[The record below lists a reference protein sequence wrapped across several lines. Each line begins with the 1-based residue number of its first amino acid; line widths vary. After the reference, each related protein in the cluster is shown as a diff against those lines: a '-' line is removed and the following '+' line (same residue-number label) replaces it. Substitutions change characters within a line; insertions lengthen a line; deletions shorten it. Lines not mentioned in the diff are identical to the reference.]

1 MSASTAAKKPPP
13 RSSTPTAP
21 GKTQAGTPT
30 NGVARTRSVRSGNGT
45 PLSARAAVKKP
56 GAPSGLSQTASNT
69 SQDGADEDAREETA
83 ALIHELKER
92 LQKAET
98 ASEEYQK
105 QIEVLGSR
113 LDEAVKDQAR
123 LEERVHEE
131 EERVEGLE
139 NEKRESIRQHR
150 ELEAI
155 YEAERAASMKEKE
168 EAQSNEDALQDT
180 IQRLK
185 EAVAMKDLRSE
196 GGEDAPRLSRT
207 CKASL

>member
-1 MSASTAAKKPPP
+1 
-13 RSSTPTAP
+13 
-21 GKTQAGTPT
+21 
-30 NGVARTRSVRSGNGT
+30 
-45 PLSARAAVKKP
+45 LSARAAVKKP
-56 GAPSGLSQTASNT
+56 GAPSGLSQSASTAS
-69 SQDGADEDAREETA
+69 QDDADEDAREETA

-105 QIEVLGSR
+105 QIEGLHAR
-113 LDEAVKDQAR
+113 LDDAVKDQAR

-139 NEKRESIRQHR
+139 NEKRESIRQQR

-155 YEAERAASMKEKE
+155 YEVERVASMKDKE
-168 EAQSNEDALQDT
+168 EAQSRGEALQEI

-185 EAVAMKDLRSE
+185 EAVAHKDLRSGDAEE
-196 GGEDAPRLSRT
+196 GRLSRT
-207 CKASL
+207 CKALLS